1 MRMASA
7 PAAAGRQRWDSL
19 DAVRGIAAF
28 LVLTFHCAQLSTGF
42 AARVSPLSPG
52 AWLQPW
58 TWLKFTPLRLLVS
71 GGPPAV
77 VLFFVL
83 SGFVLTL
90 PFLRASG
97 GPGYAEFSIK
107 RICRIYPPF
116 AAAILVSA
124 LLYALVRPSPIPG
137 ASDWF
142 GTVLWDRPLSF
153 DYVLRNLM
161 MTGLRP
167 DMTLDLVMW
176 SLVHELRISLV
187 FPLLLLLTRR
197 FPKGAAILSVI
208 VALACTRALAGQE
221 PADLGWSLV
230 DTLRFVP
237 MFVAGILI
245 AGNIATIRSR
255 MARVPGLVQ
264 AGLWGGAF
272 VLLLFPGQSVSNY
285 YDFVWGGGAVLLLM
299 LTIASA
305 RANTVLSIGPARW
318 LGRVSYSLYLIH
330 VPLLVA
336 FVHLTHGW
344 MPLWMVPVFVIPL
357 SLAAAEVM
365 YRAAEAPSIRF
376 GRWLAGTARR
386 AAPAVQPGLAP
397 GLAPHLA
404 PGLAMGTSA
413 TEGQR

>member
-1 MRMASA
+1 MSTASA
-7 PAAAGRQRWDSL
+7 PAGPGPRHWDSL

-58 TWLKFTPLRLLVS
+58 TWLKFTPLRLVVS

-107 RICRIYPPF
+107 RVCRIYPPF

-137 ASDWF
+137 ASEWF
-142 GTVLWDRPLSF
+142 STVLWDRPLSL

-187 FPLLLLLTRR
+187 FPLLYLLTRR
-197 FPKGAAILSVI
+197 YPKGAAVASVV
-208 VALACTRALAGQE
+208 VALVCTRALGGRE
-221 PADLGWSLV
+221 PADLAWSLV
-230 DTLRFVP
+230 DTLRFMP
-237 MFVAGILI
+237 MFVAGIVI
-245 AGNIATIRSR
+245 AGSVATIRGR
-255 MARVPGLVQ
+255 MAGVPGPVQ
-264 AGLWGGAF
+264 AGLWVGAF
-272 VLLLFPGQSVSNY
+272 VLLLFPGQSVSDY
-285 YDFVWGGGAVLLLM
+285 YDFVWGCGAVLLLV

-305 RANTVLSIGPARW
+305 RADAVLCAAPLRW

-336 FVHLTHGW
+336 VVHVTHSW
-344 MPLWMVPVFVIPL
+344 MPLWLVPVCIIPL
-357 SLAAAEVM
+357 SLAAAELM
-365 YRAAEAPSIRF
+365 YRTAEAPSIRL
-376 GRWLAGTARR
+376 GRRLALYARR
-386 AAPAVQPGLAP
+386 GAGAAPPGMVVGAP
-397 GLAPHLA
+397 GAEA
-404 PGLAMGTSA
+404 G
-413 TEGQR
+413 R